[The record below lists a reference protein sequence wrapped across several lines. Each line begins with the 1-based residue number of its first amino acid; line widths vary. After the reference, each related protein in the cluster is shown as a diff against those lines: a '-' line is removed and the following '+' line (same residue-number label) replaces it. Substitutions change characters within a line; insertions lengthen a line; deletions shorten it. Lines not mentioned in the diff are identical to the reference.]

1 MKKESKTKEKT
12 DLGSKK
18 TKVENKPSITVP
30 KESCND
36 KKCPFHGNL
45 KTRGMIFFGDVIK
58 TDLHKTAT
66 VEFKR
71 QLFIPKYERK
81 ETRFS
86 RIKSHNPSCI
96 NAKMSDKVK
105 IMETRPLSKTKN
117 FVILEV
123 MGKA

>member
-1 MKKESKTKEKT
+1 M
-12 DLGSKK
+12 
-18 TKVENKPSITVP
+18 VP

-71 QLFIPKYERK
+71 QFFIQKYERK
-81 ETRFS
+81 EVRFS
-86 RIKSHNPSCI
+86 KIKSHNPSCI
-96 NAKMSDKVK
+96 NAKIGDKVK

-117 FVILEV
+117 FVILGV
-123 MGKA
+123 MEKGLK